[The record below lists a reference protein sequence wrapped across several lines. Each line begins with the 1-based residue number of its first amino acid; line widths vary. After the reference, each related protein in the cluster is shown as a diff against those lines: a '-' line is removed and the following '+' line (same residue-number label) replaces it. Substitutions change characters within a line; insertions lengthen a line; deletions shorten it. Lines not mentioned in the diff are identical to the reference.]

1 VLLNGPFVTRAAV
14 IPAVVTDR
22 AFLRTGAVCAVLSA
36 ITTFLLWLLPRLYDA
51 PSGFEESISLHANSA
66 YMARWWVN
74 FAHVFLA
81 LVSYCAAAT
90 VLWSRHRM
98 LAALG
103 LLWFVLWG
111 FTELLGVSINIW
123 AVNRSWRAAFAAADA
138 QTREILTAN
147 LIGFSAVWDGMFFL
161 LLVAFFLGTLCFGLA
176 AIRAKGL
183 EKAVG
188 ALLLLAV
195 PLTFGILLGGYTRL
209 TVFNGVTEWVY
220 PVLQPVSRA
229 LMGLWLWQRSGDF
242 SLSLVGRA
250 E

>member
-1 VLLNGPFVTRAAV
+1 MDLSLARPAV
-14 IPAVVTDR
+14 IPPVVTDR
-22 AFLRTGAVCAVLSA
+22 TFLRTGAVCAVLSA

-90 VLWSRHRM
+90 VLWSRHRT

-123 AVNRSWRAAFAAADA
+123 AVNRSWRAGFAAADA
-138 QTREILTAN
+138 HTREILTTN
-147 LIGFSAVWDGMFFL
+147 LMGFSAVWDAMFFL

-176 AIRAKGL
+176 AKGL

-188 ALLLLAV
+188 ALLLLAA
-195 PLTFGILLGGYTRL
+195 PLTLGILLGGYTSL
-209 TVFNGVTEWVY
+209 TVFTGATEWVY

-242 SLSLVGRA
+242 SQSLVRRA